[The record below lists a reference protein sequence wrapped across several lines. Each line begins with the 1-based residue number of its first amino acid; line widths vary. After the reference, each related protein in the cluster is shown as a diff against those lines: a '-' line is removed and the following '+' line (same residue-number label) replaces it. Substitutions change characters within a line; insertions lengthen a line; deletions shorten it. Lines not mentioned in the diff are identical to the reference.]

1 MRYLIV
7 LFVGLIAIAT
17 TMQIGC
23 GAGAIAVEE
32 KVGDELL
39 AIDGRTQSVLG
50 IVEISAKIL
59 HYTSELHKAGVD
71 KEVIETIQDAL
82 MKVHQIAEEEHKK
95 HVR

>member
-1 MRYLIV
+1 MKH
-7 LFVGLIAIAT
+7 FTFGLIIIAVIAA
-17 TMQIGC
+17 QIGC
-23 GAGAIAVEE
+23 GAGAIAIEE
-32 KVGDELL
+32 KVGDELS

-71 KEVIETIQDAL
+71 KEVIETIRHAL
-82 MKVHQIAEEEHKK
+82 LTVHQIAEEEHKK